1 MKVYIKDIETRTYD
15 PYEDKIHSFKILGQ
29 LENSR
34 MVKIRDLRPFDLR
47 NFIGKVVDCLIS
59 VSVMGYINAIQE
71 SDEKNISSP
80 VIRGKY
86 LGEYTIPEK
95 WKQCKGF
102 KNIQGK
108 HAIDYYGVVFLITQ
122 RDFQRQNIE
131 VKIGDEIIFQ
141 AGGLELKAWL
151 PLEEGQK

>member
-1 MKVYIKDIETRTYD
+1 MKVTIKDVKVSGYD
-15 PYEDKIHSFKILGQ
+15 PYEDEVFRFTILGQ

-34 MVKIRDLRPFDLR
+34 MVKIRDIKPFDLR
-47 NFIGKVVDCLIS
+47 NFIGKVVDCLIN

-71 SDEKNISSP
+71 SDEKNSKSP
-80 VIRGKY
+80 VLRGKY
-86 LGEYTIPEK
+86 LGEYKIPEK
-95 WKQCKGF
+95 WEQCKGY
-102 KNIQGK
+102 KIVQGK
-108 HAIDYYGVVFLITQ
+108 HAIEYDGMIFLITQ

-131 VKIGDEIIFQ
+131 VEIGDEIIFQ